1 MSRKVIEAR
10 KPVERVA
17 PTSIRL
23 DKFLKISRIIKR
35 RSVANDACS
44 TGHVTVNG
52 KEAKP
57 GTDVRVGDVLG
68 VPLRREVQRI
78 RDPVHRGARGEAGRG
93 GHVPRAVMSVWGIVV
108 AAGRGE
114 RAGLGRNKVFFP
126 LRGRSVLSRCVD
138 ALAASGQFDGL
149 VLVIAAAAARRRIA
163 N

>member
-1 MSRKVIEAR
+1 MSRKAMEAK

-57 GTDVRVGDVLG
+57 GTDVKVGDVLG
-68 VPLRREVQRI
+68 I
-78 RDPVHRGARGEAGRG
+78 RFGEKYT
-93 GHVPRAVMSVWGIVV
+93 
-108 AAGRGE
+108 E
-114 RAGLGRNKVFFP
+114 YE
-126 LRGRSVLSRCVD
+126 VLSISEH
-138 ALAASGQFDGL
+138 AMKQEAAEMYR
-149 VLVIAAAAARRRIA
+149 VRT
-163 N
+163 